1 MTTVQ
6 FSFLHLSISKGGS
19 LYDTKN
25 TPSDTAISPKK
36 GILVVSFGTSH
47 PDTRAVTINAIEE
60 SIRNAHPDLA
70 VYSAWTSQMIIRK
83 LSRTTGEH
91 ILTVTEALENMRRD
105 GITDVCIQP
114 THILN
119 GIENDRMTAD
129 ALAFRDQFSSISFG
143 APLLSS
149 TEDLKEVISILAGE
163 YSFLK
168 EDEALILMGHG
179 SDHFSNTAYAAL
191 DYMCKDLGFP
201 HIHVGTVE
209 AYPAPRDV
217 LRHLEGK
224 QCRICY
230 RYTHDEIDIFKAV
243 SMPEKARVLDVS
255 DGWLRVEHELGG
267 GAPWSKKETAV
278 RLIDIDIIDSILAWP
293 NEDDSPHAAT
303 CEEAIS

>member
-1 MTTVQ
+1 M
-6 FSFLHLSISKGGS
+6 I
-19 LYDTKN
+19 TKN

-91 ILTVTEALENMRRD
+91 IPTVTEALENMRRD
-105 GITDVCIQP
+105 GITDVRIQP

-129 ALAFRDQFSSISFG
+129 ALAFRDRFSSISFG

-168 EDEALILMGHG
+168 EDEAL
-179 SDHFSNTAYAAL
+179 T
-191 DYMCKDLGFP
+191 

-217 LRHLEGK
+217 LRHLEGSPIRSLHLLPLMIVAGDHAK
-224 QCRICY
+224 NDMAGDDPDSWKEQFRSAGYQVTCHLKGLGEFPQIRK
-230 RYTHDEIDIFKAV
+230 IF
-243 SMPEKARVLDVS
+243 
-255 DGWLRVEHELGG
+255 LRHL
-267 GAPWSKKETAV
+267 
-278 RLIDIDIIDSILAWP
+278 
-293 NEDDSPHAAT
+293 
-303 CEEAIS
+303 EAIL

>member
-1 MTTVQ
+1 M
-6 FSFLHLSISKGGS
+6 I
-19 LYDTKN
+19 TKN

-47 PDTRAVTINAIEE
+47 PDTRAVTIDAIEE
-60 SIRNAHPDLA
+60 SIREAHPDLA

-91 ILTVTEALENMRRD
+91 IPTVTEALENMRRD
-105 GITDVCIQP
+105 GITDVRIQP

-179 SDHFSNTAYAAL
+179 SDHFSNTVYAAL

-217 LRHLEGK
+217 LRHLEGSPIRSLHLLPM
-224 QCRICY
+224 QRTIWQETIRIPG
-230 RYTHDEIDIFKAV
+230 RSSSGQPAI
-243 SMPEKARVLDVS
+243 
-255 DGWLRVEHELGG
+255 
-267 GAPWSKKETAV
+267 
-278 RLIDIDIIDSILAWP
+278 RLP
-293 NEDDSPHAAT
+293 
-303 CEEAIS
+303 AI

>member
-1 MTTVQ
+1 M
-6 FSFLHLSISKGGS
+6 I
-19 LYDTKN
+19 TKN

-47 PDTRAVTINAIEE
+47 LDTRAVTINAIEK

-91 ILTVTEALENMRRD
+91 IPTVTEALENMRRD
-105 GITDVCIQP
+105 GITDVRIQP

-179 SDHFSNTAYAAL
+179 SDHFSNTVYAAL

-217 LRHLEGK
+217 LRHLEGSPIRSLHLLPLMIVAGDHAK
-224 QCRICY
+224 NDMAGDDPDSWKEQFRSAGYQVTCHLKGLGEFPQIRK
-230 RYTHDEIDIFKAV
+230 IF
-243 SMPEKARVLDVS
+243 
-255 DGWLRVEHELGG
+255 LRHL
-267 GAPWSKKETAV
+267 
-278 RLIDIDIIDSILAWP
+278 
-293 NEDDSPHAAT
+293 
-303 CEEAIS
+303 EAIL